1 MYVESNPLLL
11 QWFDYITFAGLIITY
26 ATVRL
31 ILYTCCTKQQF
42 CFRQRR
48 SGSLCEAKYGFS
60 SQESSDKGDFFS
72 FPLDT
77 SIVTFLTCMLGATY
91 EVRHNGIQL
100 IYLVAAHGLAHII
113 VVEFLMPVLCDQRI
127 YSVPEYL
134 GLRFN
139 GSTRRAAAL
148 LLSLHLLLQLGLVMC
163 IPALTFS
170 QVTGF
175 PIWISLLVV
184 GSLGLTYTGS
194 ADLRIGVLA
203 NAAELLI
210 LFVALITIL
219 VFGVEQAGGVHTFW
233 QRIRESKLFN
243 LTNFRF
249 SPGQDYDL
257 CSLLLGGLGIMLGFV
272 TASPTQIEQ
281 FALATSRRN
290 ARIKGYV
297 CMVFCWP
304 FLLAMFALGLLAF
317 TILNECDPWIAGLV
331 TYRDQL
337 LAFSTSM
344 LFDKMV
350 VIKGWLLACLM
361 LGGFSSI
368 GSNTNSL
375 AAVILRD
382 LFGIRVLY
390 GYTMTT
396 FHRTVDWVSR
406 WVAILV
412 GVVAMPIAFG
422 LLNSP
427 ASLFKLS
434 LATAGLLGG
443 PLFAATICGMYM
455 PFTNSVGTLLGLLI
469 SPFVGAGLLIYNVH
483 FGATPRSE
491 LSLKS
496 YVNCGNYSSH
506 PLSMYHESER
516 RSGFNLPYLYVGSAC
531 IVCSLTVTIGVSALT
546 CCNRRSPADRA
557 YMRLKYSWN
566 EVASTHTLNSA
577 ETSDQFTI
585 FLNETGLSMT
595 RKHDISLTMG
605 ETEDIPTQ
613 STYPR
618 R

>member
-1 MYVESNPLLL
+1 MYVESNALLL

-31 ILYTCCTKQQF
+31 ILYTCCTKQQS
-42 CFRQRR
+42 CFRQSR

-60 SQESSDKGDFFS
+60 SQDSSDKGDFSS

-77 SIVTFLTCMLGATY
+77 SIVTFLTCMLGATN

-100 IYLVAAHGLAHII
+100 IYLVAAHGLANII

-127 YSVPEYL
+127 FSVPE
-134 GLRFN
+134 
-139 GSTRRAAAL
+139 
-148 LLSLHLLLQLGLVMC
+148 
-163 IPALTFS
+163 
-170 QVTGF
+170 
-175 PIWISLLVV
+175 
-184 GSLGLTYTGS
+184 

-203 NAAELLI
+203 NATELLI
-210 LFVALITIL
+210 LFVALTTIL
-219 VFGVEQAGGVHTFW
+219 VFGIEQAGGVHTFW
-233 QRIRESKLFN
+233 QRIQDSKLFN
-243 LTNFRF
+243 LTTFRF
-249 SPGQDYDL
+249 SPDQDYDL

-272 TASPTQIEQ
+272 TSSPIQTEQ

-317 TILNECDPWIAGLV
+317 TILNECDPWTAGLV

-361 LGGFSSI
+361 LGGFSEMPKWLEREVTDRKVR
-368 GSNTNSL
+368 GSNPTSASRL
-375 AAVILRD
+375 PLSRLGQPGSIPALVQLSGGMAFRRRK
-382 LFGIRVLY
+382 GA
-390 GYTMTT
+390 TT
-396 FHRTVDWVSR
+396 ERFFSSS
-406 WVAILV
+406 
-412 GVVAMPIAFG
+412 G
-422 LLNSP
+422 
-427 ASLFKLS
+427 
-434 LATAGLLGG
+434 
-443 PLFAATICGMYM
+443 
-455 PFTNSVGTLLGLLI
+455 GTLLGLLI

-483 FGATPRSE
+483 FGATPRNE

-496 YVNCGNYSSH
+496 YVNCVNYSSR
-506 PLSMYHESER
+506 PLSMYRESEQ
-516 RSGFNLPYLYVGSAC
+516 RSGFNLPYLYVGS
-531 IVCSLTVTIGVSALT
+531 
-546 CCNRRSPADRA
+546 CNRRSPVDRA
-557 YMRLKYSWN
+557 YMRLKYTWD

-577 ETSDQFTI
+577 ETSDQFT
-585 FLNETGLSMT
+585 
-595 RKHDISLTMG
+595 DISLTMG
-605 ETEDIPTQ
+605 GTEDMPTQ

>member
-148 LLSLHLLLQLGLVMC
+148 LLSLHL
-163 IPALTFS
+163 
-170 QVTGF
+170 
-175 PIWISLLVV
+175 
-184 GSLGLTYTGS
+184 

-577 ETSDQFTI
+577 ETSDQFT
-585 FLNETGLSMT
+585 
-595 RKHDISLTMG
+595 DISLTMG